1 MASDELRDDVDKR
14 IPKYI
19 EATER
24 LRQGEFNVDI
34 PTDPADEVG
43 KLGIALQNLARNLHE
58 RYLEIRKLDEITSQ
72 INAGVLLDDVLEN
85 VYESFKGII
94 PYNRIG
100 FSLIEAGGKQVRAYW
115 ARTDQ
120 PAVELEVGYSA
131 PLEGSSLKRILETGE
146 PRIINDLVDYYMEHP
161 QSESTL
167 LMLKE
172 GIRSSLTGPLIA
184 NGVPVGFM
192 FFSSVE
198 PKTYSEKHIA
208 IFHRIASQLS
218 VIVEK
223 GRLISELA
231 RQKEM
236 FEQQNR
242 RLRDLNEELR
252 RANAL
257 KNTFLGIAAHDLR
270 NPINNIRMSA
280 QLLTEPG
287 IELPREEYIVFL
299 GDIDNQADYML
310 GLINDLLD
318 VSQIESGRL
327 VLNLETVD
335 LPKFLEDTAHRHAAL
350 AASKGTHV
358 LLETVP
364 PGQVRADPIRLRQIV
379 DNLVSNAVKYSPQR
393 SVVRVRAFRTNGMW
407 RIEVED
413 EGPGIRQE
421 EQENLFEWFGRIASS
436 KPTGDEK
443 STGLGLAITRRAV
456 EAHGGEVGVESE
468 VGVGST
474 FWFTVPAAGAA

>member
-1 MASDELRDDVDKR
+1 
-14 IPKYI
+14 
-19 EATER
+19 
-24 LRQGEFNVDI
+24 
-34 PTDPADEVG
+34 
-43 KLGIALQNLARNLHE
+43 
-58 RYLEIRKLDEITSQ
+58 
-72 INAGVLLDDVLEN
+72 
-85 VYESFKGII
+85 
-94 PYNRIG
+94 
-100 FSLIEAGGKQVRAYW
+100 
-115 ARTDQ
+115 
-120 PAVELEVGYSA
+120 
-131 PLEGSSLKRILETGE
+131 
-146 PRIINDLVDYYMEHP
+146 
-161 QSESTL
+161 
-167 LMLKE
+167 
-172 GIRSSLTGPLIA
+172 
-184 NGVPVGFM
+184 
-192 FFSSVE
+192 
-198 PKTYSEKHIA
+198 
-208 IFHRIASQLS
+208 
-218 VIVEK
+218 
-223 GRLISELA
+223 LISELA
-231 RQKEM
+231 RQKEK
-236 FEQQNR
+236 FEQQNQ

-287 IELPREEYIVFL
+287 IELPREEYAVFL
-299 GDIDNQADYML
+299 GDIDSQADYML

-335 LPKFLEDTAHRHAAL
+335 LPRFLEDTAHRHAAL

-358 LLETVP
+358 LLEEVP

-393 SVVRVRAFRTNGMW
+393 SVVRVRAFRTDGMW

-413 EGPGIRQE
+413 EGPGIKPE
-421 EQENLFEWFGRIASS
+421 EQDNLFEWFGRIESS
-436 KPTGDEK
+436 KPTGNEQ

-468 VGVGST
+468 VGRGST